1 MMATETYHTEALA
14 MRRRR
19 PFGVTVIATIQVL
32 SAIGW
37 ALLTYFDQPDYGDVL
52 GSLGYYEVAGPLL
65 GIAGLFIAYGL
76 FTLKRGAWVLTMLW
90 AGLNLTAALYGWY
103 YNEPNYVAMV
113 LSVITVYY
121 LNQREVQAAFHVPL
135 ARGWQRDE

>member
-1 MMATETYHTEALA
+1 MRTETHHTETLST
-14 MRRRR
+14 RRRR
-19 PFGVTVIATIQVL
+19 PFGVTVIGTIQVL

-37 ALLTYFDQPDYGDVL
+37 ALLVYFDQPDYTNIL
-52 GSLGYYEVAGPLL
+52 GTLGYYEVAGPIL
-65 GIAGLFIAYGL
+65 GVAGLFIAYGL
-76 FTLKRGAWVLTMLW
+76 FTLKRQAWVLTMLW

-103 YNEPNYVAMV
+103 YGQSNYIAMV
-113 LSVITVYY
+113 FSVITVYY

>member
-1 MMATETYHTEALA
+1 MTGQSPNSCLPPE
-14 MRRRR
+14 RRR

-37 ALLTYFDQPDYGDVL
+37 AIVALVDQPDYRDVF
-52 GSLGYYEVAGPLL
+52 GSVGYFEVAGPALGVFGLL
-65 GIAGLFIAYGL
+65 IAYGL
-76 FTLKRGAWVLTMLW
+76 FTLKRQAWVLTMIW

-103 YNEPNYVAMV
+103 FGQPAYPAMV
-113 LSVITVYY
+113 LGVITVYY

-135 ARGWQRDE
+135 ARGWHNRE